1 MHKGRLEAFSDGVIA
16 ILITIMVLELKVPHG
31 TELADLAPLLPIFLG
46 YVLSLV
52 YIAIYW
58 NNHHHLL
65 KPTSRVS
72 PVIMW
77 SNMLLLFCLSLVPFG
92 TAWLGESRN
101 YLNEWPVFIYS
112 VIALLCAVAY
122 YILSKSI
129 AFAHPNTKLE
139 EEINNSKKGLVS
151 LIIYI
156 LSAVFSFI
164 SPIISL
170 FLLATTALI
179 WFIPS
184 KQLETLVDGSSE

>member
-1 MHKGRLEAFSDGVIA
+1 MNTERLQAFSDAVIA
-16 ILITIMVLELKVPHG
+16 IIITIMVIELHPPITHELNDFIQIVPKFIAY
-31 TELADLAPLLPIFLG
+31 LFSFLI
-46 YVLSLV
+46 
-52 YIAIYW
+52 IAIYW